1 MRLVPVGAFP
11 GLDYERHRKLAM
23 RFASGFHDRLHDL
36 CSVANLGF
44 RDLEQQLVMDLQ
56 QHPRLSPA
64 LASAFGIRPIARL
77 MMSAAEPCN
86 GALMACRSA
95 PARRAGLASRIPGM
109 KHLRPKIVST

>member
-44 RDLEQQLVMDLQ
+44 RDLEQQLVVHLQ
-56 QHPRLSPA
+56 QHLRLQRRIGERPWDAAHRA
-64 LASAFGIRPIARL
+64 LDDVGRRALQGSVDRL
-77 MMSAAEPCN
+77 PL
-86 GALMACRSA
+86 G
-95 PARRAGLASRIPGM
+95 PARRAGLASRIPGI